1 PRARRRGTPP
11 ARPAQTQTGGATAGA
26 GGGTRGRPPAD
37 TLNLSQAIVTKN
49 SVTGGNGT
57 STGVGGNG
65 AGIWSAGHVN
75 ALNSQITLN
84 TTSVGDGQGG
94 KGGGIYESGGTVALN
109 NTLVGNNSAAIA
121 GGGLYVLGGS
131 GTISNTTRVNSNTAS
146 HHGGGIYYNGAGALS
161 LSNSEVRL
169 NVAGSFGTPFGL
181 GGGIYARFSGVSLT
195 NSRVS
200 GNTSFGSG
208 G

>member
-57 STGVGGNG
+57 STGIGGNG

-84 TTSVGDGQGG
+84 TSAIGDGEGG

-109 NTLVGNNSAAIA
+109 NTLVGNNSAGSA
-121 GGGLYVLGGS
+121 GGGIYVQGGS
-131 GTISNTTRVNSNTAS
+131 ITIANNTRVNSNTS
-146 HHGGGIYYNGAGALS
+146 GFDGGGIYYDGAGALS

-169 NVAGSFGTPFGL
+169 NVAGSFSTPNGL
-181 GGGIYARFSGVSLT
+181 GGGIYAAS
-195 NSRVS
+195 
-200 GNTSFGSG
+200 
-208 G
+208 